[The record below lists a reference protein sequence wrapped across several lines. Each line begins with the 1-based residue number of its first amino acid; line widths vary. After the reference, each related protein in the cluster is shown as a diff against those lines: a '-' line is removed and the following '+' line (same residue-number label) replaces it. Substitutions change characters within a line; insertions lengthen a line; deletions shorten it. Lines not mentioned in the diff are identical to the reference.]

1 MMDVTERK
9 RAEEALRESEER
21 FRAISQTA
29 QDSIFIKD
37 RDLKY
42 TLVNPAMGRL
52 FGCPQAEIVGCTD
65 SELFGEEARKHIRE
79 VDSRVLLGETVEE
92 EYTKPVLGDTLKT
105 FHVIKVPIRDSSGNI
120 VALCGIAR
128 DITDR
133 KLAEER
139 LRDSFISLAET
150 VSRAMEARDPYTSN
164 HQRRVAELVRLVGRK
179 MGLGV
184 DRLRTLYI
192 GALLHDIGKI
202 SIPEGILT
210 KPGALTEEE
219 WALVRTHTQQGYDI
233 LKDSQL
239 PRPVAEMAL
248 QHHEWLDG
256 SGYPDGLRGE
266 ELSLEL
272 RILVPCNVAEAMRSH
287 RLYRP
292 ARSREETLAELRGE
306 RGRKYDPDVVDILL
320 EIIEGGE
327 FRLGG
332 ESG

>member
-1 MMDVTERK
+1 MKAPYPWWTEETRD
-9 RAEEALRESEER
+9 R
-21 FRAISQTA
+21 TA
-29 QDSIFIKD
+29 QD
-37 RDLKY
+37 LEE
-42 TLVNPAMGRL
+42 AMRRGARRL
-52 FGCPQAEIVGCTD
+52 E
-65 SELFGEEARKHIRE
+65 ELFQKKNGERFW
-79 VDSRVLLGETVEE
+79 VEISS
-92 EYTKPVLGDTLKT
+92 TPVMRNGKMQYYLANWL
-105 FHVIKVPIRDSSGNI
+105 
-120 VALCGIAR
+120 

-133 KLAEER
+133 KQGEER

-150 VSRAMEARDPYTSN
+150 VSRAMESHDPYTSN

-306 RGRKYDPDVVDILL
+306 RGRKYDPEVVDILL